1 MPERPLKFSIVTPS
15 LNQGPYIQETMES
28 VLSQEGDFEIEYF
41 VIDGGSSDG
50 SVELIRQCAE
60 KVSSGNRPA
69 RCRGITMEWISEK
82 DHGQS
87 EAINKGLRRATGD
100 FVGYLNSDDLY
111 FPGALARAAEAFAD
125 QPEADFI
132 HGDGI
137 FIDENSQMKWAWQ
150 SRPYDYRLL
159 STFDFL
165 YNRFTNFIVQQA
177 TFWRKAVLAKIG
189 LLDESFH
196 FAMDVEYWVRAGH
209 HGLKFHYLPVPLGKH
224 RYIPGIKTLSSPTVF
239 WEDYMEIFR
248 RYRGTEPLDR
258 YFAHYYYSLALES
271 GFDLEQVRRE
281 GLSLF
286 ARWKDLPSSELRLLQ
301 EQSKRGFNL
310 TRLLSARIL
319 NAHQRKPEARR
330 LFIQALRENP
340 GLLFSP
346 YALPYLLSSL
356 IGNSRTQS
364 LEKWIKALLKPG
376 KRRGFNSTCV
386 SA

>member
-1 MPERPLKFSIVTPS
+1 MPGRPLKFSVITPS

-28 VLSQEGDFEIEYF
+28 VLSQEGDFQIEYF

-60 KVSSGNRPA
+60 KVSSRNRPA

-100 FVGYLNSDDLY
+100 FVSYLNSDDLY
-111 FPGALARAAEAFAD
+111 FPGALARVAEAFAD

-137 FIDENSQMKWAWQ
+137 FIDENSQLKWAWK

-196 FAMDVEYWVRAGH
+196 YAMDVEYWVRAGH
-209 HGLKFHYLPVPLGKH
+209 HGLKFHYLPLPLGKH
-224 RYIPGIKTLSSPTVF
+224 RYIPGIKTLSSPMVF

-248 RYRGTEPLDR
+248 RYQGTERLSR
-258 YFAHYYYSLALES
+258 YFAHYYYSLALQR
-271 GFDLEQVRRE
+271 GFDLERVRRE

-286 ARWKDLPSSELRLLQ
+286 ARWKDLPPSEQRLIQ
-301 EQSKRGFNL
+301 EQSNRGFNL

-330 LFIQALRENP
+330 LFKQALRESP

-356 IGNSRTQS
+356 IGDSRTLS
-364 LEKWIKALLKPG
+364 LEKWTKALLKPG
-376 KRRGFNSTCV
+376 KRRGSTSTCV

>member
-1 MPERPLKFSIVTPS
+1 
-15 LNQGPYIQETMES
+15 MES
-28 VLSQEGDFEIEYF
+28 VLFQEGDFEIEYF

-50 SVELIRQCAE
+50 SVERIRQCAE

-100 FVGYLNSDDLY
+100 FVSYLNSDDLY

-125 QPEADFI
+125 HPEADFI

-209 HGLKFHYLPVPLGKH
+209 HGLTFHYLPVPLGKH

-248 RYRGTEPLDR
+248 RYRGSEPLDR

-319 NAHQRKPEARR
+319 NVHQRKPEGRR

-364 LEKWIKALLKPG
+364 LEKWVKALLKPG
-376 KRRGFNSTCV
+376 KRRGFTSTCV

>member
-1 MPERPLKFSIVTPS
+1 MPPKFSIVTPS
-15 LNQGPYIQETMES
+15 LNQGPYIRETMES

-50 SVELIRQCAE
+50 SVELIRHCAE
-60 KVSSGNRPA
+60 KVSSGNWPT
-69 RCRGITMEWISEK
+69 RCRKITVEWISEK

-100 FVGYLNSDDLY
+100 FVSYLNSDDLY
-111 FPGALARAAEAFAD
+111 SPGALTKAAEAFTS
-125 QPEADFI
+125 QPAADFV

-137 FIDENSQMKWAWQ
+137 FIDENSRLKWAWQ
-150 SRPYDYRLL
+150 SRPYDYQLL

-165 YNRFTNFIVQQA
+165 HNRFTNFIVQQA
-177 TFWRKAVLAKIG
+177 TFWRRAVLAKIG

-209 HGLKFHYLPVPLGKH
+209 HGLKFHYLPVALGKH

-248 RYRGTEPLDR
+248 RYRGAEHLDR
-258 YFAHYYYSLALES
+258 YFAHYYYCLALER
-271 GFDLEQVRRE
+271 GFDLEAVRRE
-281 GLSLF
+281 GGSLF
-286 ARWKDLPSSELRLLQ
+286 ARWKDLPPSDLRLLQ
-301 EQSKRGFNL
+301 EQSNRGFNL

-319 NAHQRKPEARR
+319 SSHQRKPEARR
-330 LFIQALRENP
+330 LFKQAVRERP

-364 LEKWIKALLKPG
+364 LEKWVKALRKPG
-376 KRRGFNSTCV
+376 KRRGSTSTCV

>member
-1 MPERPLKFSIVTPS
+1 MPERPLKFSLVTPS
-15 LNQGPYIQETMES
+15 LNQGAYIRETMES

-50 SVELIRQCAE
+50 SAEIIRQYAE
-60 KVSSGNRPA
+60 MVSSGDRPA
-69 RCRGITMEWISEK
+69 RCRGITLDWVSEK

-100 FVGYLNSDDLY
+100 YVGYLNSDDLY
-111 FPGALARAAEAFAD
+111 FPGALARAAEAFKA
-125 QPEADFI
+125 QPQADFI

-137 FIDENSQMKWAWQ
+137 FIDENSQLKWAWQ
-150 SRPYDYRLL
+150 SRPYDYQLL
-159 STFDFL
+159 STFDFFH
-165 YNRFTNFIVQQA
+165 NRFTNFIVQQA
-177 TFWRKAVLAKIG
+177 TFWRKVVLDRIG
-189 LLDESFH
+189 FLDESFH
-196 FAMDVEYWVRAGH
+196 YAMDVEYWVRAGR
-209 HGLKFHYLPVPLGKH
+209 HGLRFHYLPVPLGKH

-248 RYRGTEPLDR
+248 RYRGTASLDR
-258 YFAHYYYSLALES
+258 YFAHYYYSLALEN

-286 ARWKDLPSSELRLLQ
+286 ARWKDLPSSEQRLLQ
-301 EQSKRGFNL
+301 EQSNRGFNL

-330 LFIQALRENP
+330 LFKQALRERP
-340 GLLFSP
+340 GLLFNP
-346 YALPYLLSSL
+346 YALPYLLSSV
-356 IGNSRTQS
+356 IGNSLAQS
-364 LEKWIKALLKPG
+364 LEKWIKTLLKPG
-376 KRRGFNSTCV
+376 KRPGSTATCV

>member
-1 MPERPLKFSIVTPS
+1 MPPKFSIVTPS
-15 LNQGPYIQETMES
+15 LNQGPYIRETMES

-50 SVELIRQCAE
+50 SVELIRHCAE
-60 KVSSGNRPA
+60 KVSSGNWPT
-69 RCRGITMEWISEK
+69 RCRKITVEWISEK

-100 FVGYLNSDDLY
+100 FVSYLNSDDLY
-111 FPGALARAAEAFAD
+111 SPGALTKAAEAFTS
-125 QPEADFI
+125 QPAADFV

-137 FIDENSQMKWAWQ
+137 FIDENSRLKWAWQ
-150 SRPYDYRLL
+150 SRPYDYQLL

-165 YNRFTNFIVQQA
+165 HNRFTNFIVQQA
-177 TFWRKAVLAKIG
+177 TFWRRAVLAKIG

-209 HGLKFHYLPVPLGKH
+209 HGLKFHYLPVALGKH

-248 RYRGTEPLDR
+248 RYRGAERLDR
-258 YFAHYYYSLALES
+258 YFAHYYYSLALER
-271 GFDLEQVRRE
+271 GFDLEMVRRE
-281 GLSLF
+281 GGSLF
-286 ARWKDLPSSELRLLQ
+286 VRWKDLPSSELRLLQ
-301 EQSKRGFNL
+301 EQSNRGFNL
-310 TRLLSARIL
+310 NRLLSARIL
-319 NAHQRKPEARR
+319 NSHQRKPEARR
-330 LFIQALRENP
+330 LFKQALRENP
-340 GLLFSP
+340 RLLFSP

-356 IGNSRTQS
+356 IGNSLAQS
-364 LEKWIKALLKPG
+364 LEKWVKALLKPG
-376 KRRGFNSTCV
+376 KRRGYTSTCV